1 MLSLVPSEKPLS
13 AASRRLRRKSGRPR
27 AWYKS
32 PQLWADLDYGLSPQD
47 TGRPASHSNGTVA
60 RKVPKNQQPAR
71 RTEDQSTVAPLAFD
85 ASPPSLASMTQR
97 LLSVKDTARYLGV
110 SVWTIRTSARHL
122 APARAPLPF
131 ARRLVRY
138 DRLRLD
144 VLIEA
149 WRRAQ

>member
-71 RTEDQSTVAPLAFD
+71 RTEDQSTVAPLAF
-85 ASPPSLASMTQR
+85 AAGPPVVYTITQR
-97 LLSVKDTARYLGV
+97 LMGIKATAQYLGL
-110 SVWTIRTSARHL
+110 SAWTIRAKAREL
-122 APARAPLPF
+122 APARRVFPG
-131 ARRLVRY
+131 VRTVLY
-138 DRLRLD
+138 DRVVLD
-144 VLIEA
+144 AIINT
-149 WRRAQ
+149 WPAQ